1 MPKQRPKRKA
11 AEIATQ
17 QIYNQRLY
25 NGTQRHCMRRVD
37 EEVRRLNQV
46 ASLSYAQM
54 TPVGQGIPPHIH
66 PSLQHLYPGS
76 GVSYPSSG
84 YSTHIPLTSLPYSP
98 MGPIAGGSFNPSPM
112 IVQMTPE
119 SPQKASNIKKMTK
132 QEFEEQV
139 ARRLENKIE
148 HVLGKVDPGIEILQ
162 REMQVKDRLRQ
173 AVAKRQARMPPA
185 SLGNSPS
192 TSASIFYTPSP
203 SPTPTSRVTPNSSS
217 SAFTPV
223 IRNETLTS
231 KFLESAQTEMASLQ
245 LTPNITPIQSAYSN
259 ILLGGSSGFP
269 TYATYSGSVAGAH
282 GVQLPS
288 TVTSQPYFHLPAH
301 HQIFYT
307 GSVPPY

>member
-25 NGTQRHCMRRVD
+25 NGAQRHCMRRVD

-46 ASLSYAQM
+46 ASMSYSQM
-54 TPVGQGIPPHIH
+54 TPVGQGIPAHIH

-98 MGPIAGGSFNPSPM
+98 MGPINAGPFNPSPM

-119 SPQKASNIKKMTK
+119 SPQKASHIKKLSK

-162 REMQVKDRLRQ
+162 REMLVKDRLRQ
-173 AVAKRQARMPPA
+173 AVAKRQARMHPV
-185 SLGNSPS
+185 SLANSPS
-192 TSASIFYTPSP
+192 RSSASIFYTPSP
-203 SPTPTSRVTPNSSS
+203 SPTPTSRLALTPNGSS

-223 IRNETLTS
+223 IRNESLTS

-245 LTPNITPIQSAYSN
+245 LTPNMTPIQSAYSN
-259 ILLGGSSGFP
+259 ILLGGSSSIP
-269 TYATYSGSVAGAH
+269 TYAYST

-307 GSVPPY
+307 GSVPPF

>member
-1 MPKQRPKRKA
+1 
-11 AEIATQ
+11 
-17 QIYNQRLY
+17 
-25 NGTQRHCMRRVD
+25 
-37 EEVRRLNQV
+37 
-46 ASLSYAQM
+46 
-54 TPVGQGIPPHIH
+54 
-66 PSLQHLYPGS
+66 
-76 GVSYPSSG
+76 
-84 YSTHIPLTSLPYSP
+84 

-162 REMQVKDRLRQ
+162 REMQVKDRLRLIQLMINQRLSYFLLRQ
-173 AVAKRQARMPPA
+173 AVAKRQARMPTA

-259 ILLGGSSGFP
+259 ILLG
-269 TYATYSGSVAGAH
+269 
-282 GVQLPS
+282 
-288 TVTSQPYFHLPAH
+288 
-301 HQIFYT
+301 
-307 GSVPPY
+307 